1 MTIPATV
8 ALGNEKRKEA
18 GITANDITLPANYTL
33 NVTVNGPFTATLDG
47 ATDVSVDY
55 TIEKDGTALTKDS
68 TALTADSSETGKT
81 TTLTFV
87 KPDTAPYAGSYTG
100 TVTFTVSVD
109 KTTP

>member
-1 MTIPATV
+1 MKKKQTAD
-8 ALGNEKRKEA
+8 
-18 GITANDITLPANYTL
+18 ITAQDITLPADKTL

-55 TIEKDGTALTKDS
+55 TIEKDGTALTKD
-68 TALTADSSETGKT
+68 APVLTADSSGTSKT

-100 TVTFTVSVD
+100 TVTFTVGVVE
-109 KTTP
+109 TTH